1 MLKRILSIPTPVVFL
16 ASIGI
21 AVLLLYQQ
29 GALDK
34 IGPALRSANPWQIAL
49 GLALY
54 LVGLV
59 LLCVRWS
66 VLVRMIGGKPDTLLA
81 SEAFVTSVAINYAAP
96 LSLAIPGR
104 ALLTMRALGLSKSET
119 AGLTFWEVAVD
130 LLILA
135 IGTAIW
141 VAAGGWRGEGLGFID
156 TEIAVLA
163 IVLGLLAVFA
173 IVAALMMVRRLR
185 RMALTLLGTVGPS
198 LRYPWQRP
206 MPAILAVLI
215 TVIFWIT
222 QGSVIWVLMKAIDG
236 EGPALLLV
244 AGLTTFPIMIG
255 MLSPVPGGAGI
266 REALMIAVAG
276 VHGANE
282 ASVLLAGVT
291 YRIALF
297 SALPILYVVIRA
309 MIQARPGGR
318 GTIPVE
324 AASSLVT
331 TSGGD
336 RDKQ

>member
-16 ASIGI
+16 ASIGV
-21 AVLLLYQQ
+21 AVVLLYQQ

-34 IGPALRSANPWQIAL
+34 IGPALRSANPLQIAA
-49 GLALY
+49 GLLLY

-59 LLCVRWS
+59 LLCARWS
-66 VLVRMIGGKPDTLLA
+66 VLVRMIGGKPDHLLA

-104 ALLTMRALGLSKSET
+104 ALLTMRALGLSKTET

-130 LLILA
+130 LLVLA

-141 VAAGGWRGEGLGFID
+141 VLAGGWRGEGLDFVDRDMAILG
-156 TEIAVLA
+156 IALLVLA
-163 IVLGLLAVFA
+163 IGAIFAAV
-173 IVAALMMVRRLR
+173 MTVRQFRTT
-185 RMALTLLGTVGPS
+185 AFTLLGKVAPS

-206 MPAILAVLI
+206 LPAAIAVLI
-215 TVIFWIT
+215 TVVFWIT
-222 QGSVIWVLMKAIDG
+222 QGAVIWVLLKAIDG
-236 EGPALLLV
+236 ENPSLLLV
-244 AGLTTFPIMIG
+244 TGLVTFPIMIG

-276 VHGANE
+276 VHGASE

-297 SALPILYVVIRA
+297 SALPVLYLVIRA
-309 MIQARPGGR
+309 LIQARPGGR
-318 GTIPVE
+318 GTIS
-324 AASSLVT
+324 ADGSSGLVT

-336 RDKQ
+336 RDKH